1 MKLVHLFSTIK
12 MMHAPINLRSELL
25 SYREIHPVNPVVSC
39 NDLFILRRFS
49 KAHLDC
55 NLFPVTSKVISRP
68 SVNFQRRDMSLSSVD
83 SVRRPASGVRRPGAP
98 VELRST
104 ETYSPSMT
112 ADATTLWDAALSAH
126 LKETQIQ
133 FPEISGYVVFLFLIG
148 TTDKTRK
155 VTVST
160 INHYPKQL
168 I

>member
-83 SVRRPASGVRRPGAP
+83 SVRRPASGVRRQASGGTCRVAVNGNILSVNDCRCNNSMRCSSVRPPEGDTDP
-98 VELRST
+98 VSRNKWVCGFSFFNR
-104 ETYSPSMT
+104 
-112 ADATTLWDAALSAH
+112 D
-126 LKETQIQ
+126 
-133 FPEISGYVVFLFLIG
+133 
-148 TTDKTRK
+148 
-155 VTVST
+155 
-160 INHYPKQL
+160 N
-168 I
+168 